1 MIKLKTNLQPAALSQ
16 VTVTDGYCKN
26 ALEKEVSYLLSLQ
39 EGRLLAG
46 FCENAG
52 LKTPFVR
59 YGGWES
65 GLMGGHTLGHYLT
78 AVSQGAVN
86 PAVPEPDRKK
96 LFNKMKNIIDC
107 LAECQK
113 AAPIGL
119 VWGAPPVA
127 GGIEAQFDH
136 VERGETDIYTQAWVP
151 WYTLHKILAG
161 LVEAYKCTGYAP
173 ALSVAEKLGDWV
185 YERASSWDER
195 THKTVLE
202 TEYGGMNDA
211 LYELYSLT
219 EKPAH
224 AVAAHLFDEEEL
236 FDRVLSMEPNVLDD
250 LHANTTIPKF
260 LGALNRYLTLH
271 GGELCGEKVDA
282 SRYLHAAECFFQTV
296 TTHHTYATGGNSE
309 WERFGKDDV
318 LDKERT
324 NCNCETCNVYNMLKL
339 ARGLFLATGRKE
351 YCDYYDNAFTN
362 QILSSQN
369 PETGMTTYFQA
380 MASGYFKVFSSPEQ
394 NFWCCTGTGMEN
406 FTKLGDGIY
415 YRNGKSLFVE
425 RYLSSVYE
433 GEDVALLQSADL
445 PFGEGATFKVLRA
458 KEPFLLCLRL
468 PEWAAGYPEATK
480 NGAPVKLLEGSGH
493 VTVAVKEGDEI
504 TLKIP
509 VEMGMKGLPD
519 GENAFAFRFGGVL
532 LSADLGSDDMRT
544 ETTGENVTIPS
555 GEPCEVTVKVNDLY
569 ALFEEPTKFFVR
581 EGEIFVMKSEP
592 PLKFSPHFKRY
603 KERYAIYVRVK
614 E

>member
-1 MIKLKTNLQPAALSQ
+1 MIKLKTNLQPAALAQ

-65 GLMGGHTLGHYLT
+65 GLIGGHTLGHYLT
-78 AVSQGAVN
+78 AVAQGAVN
-86 PAVPEPDRKK
+86 PAVPASEREK
-96 LFNKMKNIIDC
+96 LYNKMKNIVDC

-113 AAPIGL
+113 AAGIGL

-161 LVEAYKCTGYAP
+161 LVEAYKLTGYAP
-173 ALSVAEKLGDWV
+173 ALTVAEKLGDWV
-185 YERASSWDER
+185 YARASSWDET

-202 TEYGGMNDA
+202 TEYGGMNDV

-219 EKPAH
+219 EKPQH

-236 FDRVLSMEPNVLDD
+236 FDRVISMRPNVLDD

-271 GGELCGEKVDA
+271 GSELGGEKVDA
-282 SRYLHAAECFFQTV
+282 SRYLRAAVCFFETV

-309 WERFGKDDV
+309 WERFGKDDI

-339 ARGLFLATGRKE
+339 ARGLFAATGDKK
-351 YCDYYDNAFTN
+351 YSDYYDNAFTN

-425 RYLSSVYE
+425 RYLSSVYTA
-433 GEDVALLQSADL
+433 EDMQVEQECGF
-445 PFGEGATFKVLRA
+445 PFENKVKLKICRA
-458 KEPFLLCLRL
+458 SEPFLLCLRL
-468 PEWAAGYPEATK
+468 PEWAAGYPEAKK
-480 NGAPVKLLEGSGH
+480 NGSPVKLLEASGH
-493 VTVAVKEGDEI
+493 VTVAVKEGDLLEL
-504 TLKIP
+504 TVP
-509 VEMGMKGLPD
+509 VEISMKGLPD
-519 GENAFAFRFGGVL
+519 GGNAFAFRFGGTL
-532 LSADLGSDDMRT
+532 LSVGLGSERMET

-555 GEPCEVTVKVNDLY
+555 GEPQEVSVKVKDLY
-569 ALFEEPTKFFVR
+569 ALFDDPTSFFSR
-581 EGEIFVMKSEP
+581 EGENFIMKAEP
-592 PLKFSPHFKRY
+592 PLQFSPHFKRY
-603 KERYAIYVRVK
+603 KERYAIYVRV
-614 E
+614 EE

>member
-1 MIKLKTNLQPAALSQ
+1 MMKLKTNLQAAELSQ

-26 ALEKEVSYLLSLQ
+26 ALEKEVAYLLSLQ

-46 FCENAG
+46 FYENAG
-52 LKTPFVR
+52 IKTPFVR

-78 AVSQGAVN
+78 AVAQGSVN
-86 PAVPEPDRKK
+86 PAVPENDRKK
-96 LFNKMKNIIDC
+96 LFQKVKNLVDG

-113 AAPIGL
+113 AVGTGF
-119 VWGAPPVA
+119 VWGAPKCESN
-127 GGIEAQFDH
+127 IEAQFDH
-136 VERGETDIYTQAWVP
+136 VERGETDIETQAWVP

-161 LVEAYKCTGYAP
+161 LVEAYKFTGYAP

-185 YERASSWDER
+185 AARASSWSEETR
-195 THKTVLE
+195 KTVLE

-219 EKPAH
+219 EKPQH
-224 AVAAHLFDEEEL
+224 AFAAHVFDEEEL
-236 FDRVLSMEPNVLDD
+236 FDRVLSMQPNVLDD

-271 GGELCGEKVDA
+271 GSELSGEKVDA
-282 SRYLHAAECFFQTV
+282 SRYLRAAACFFETV

-318 LDKERT
+318 LDAERT

-339 ARGLFLATGRKE
+339 ARGLFLATGDKK

-380 MASGYFKVFSSPEQ
+380 MASGYFKVFSTPEQ

-425 RYLSSVYE
+425 RYLSSVYR
-433 GEDVALLQSADL
+433 GEELEVELICGFPYDN
-445 PFGEGATFKVLRA
+445 TA
-458 KEPFLLCLRL
+458 KIKIRKANEPFLLCLRL
-468 PEWAAGYPEATK
+468 PDWAAGYPEAKK
-480 NGAPVKLLEGSGH
+480 NGSPVKLLEGSGH
-493 VTVAVKEGDEI
+493 VTVAVKEGDELEL
-504 TLKIP
+504 TIP
-509 VEMGMKGLPD
+509 VEIAMKGLPD
-519 GENAFAFRFGGVL
+519 GGNAFAFRYGGVL
-532 LSADLGSDDMRT
+532 LSVGLGSEDMRT
-544 ETTGENVTIPS
+544 EQTGVAVTIPS
-555 GEPCEVTVKVNDLY
+555 GEPREVTVKVGDLY
-569 ALFEEPTKFFVR
+569 ALFEEPTKFFTR
-581 EGEIFVMKSEP
+581 EGENFVMKSEP
-592 PLKFSPHFKRY
+592 PLNFSPHFKRY